1 MSKLDVHFE
10 YSFLDQTLKE
20 LENLDPKKVSQVNDI
35 PVKVII
41 LASLYIISS
50 VTHLTNKIHFLLYLK
65 GRKQIIKIISSC
77 SLFAEI
83 FGVPVRSILGP
94 LLFNI
99 YI

>member
-35 PVKVII
+35 PVKVIKGSKDI

-50 VTHLTNKIHFLLYLK
+50 VTHLTNKIHFLPL
-65 GRKQIIKIISSC
+65 RWNMPMSF
-77 SLFAEI
+77 LFSKRMTKLI
-83 FGVPVRSILGP
+83 R
-94 LLFNI
+94 
-99 YI
+99 

>member
-35 PVKVII
+35 PVKVIKGSKDI

-50 VTHLTNKIHFLLYLK
+50 VTHLTNKIHFL
-65 GRKQIIKIISSC
+65 
-77 SLFAEI
+77 
-83 FGVPVRSILGP
+83 P
-94 LLFNI
+94 LR
-99 YI
+99 